1 MTLTYTS
8 SNGQTFNL
16 RGDTIRTRTAA
27 VNDYRWLPQIVSR
40 QYGAYVKQFNKNPL
54 QFSILLDIAGSISDR
69 METLNELHE
78 AFDHDILSM
87 TPGRIHVGDYYL
99 DCYITFSSTF
109 YKRPWTQ
116 NEILVY
122 APYPFWQKDHVY
134 QFSGRV
140 SPTVP
145 QYVTNPGAGSAEFI
159 LTIYGPVDSYND
171 CFIWCDSRKIGC
183 TTQLL
188 EDDKVVINSREK
200 TVTMI
205 TPTETID
212 AFTARLREG
221 SIFERVKPGDSLI
234 EWSGE
239 MTFDMVICEERSEPL
254 WT

>member
-69 METLNELHE
+69 MDTLNELHE

-122 APYPFWQKDHVY
+122 APYPFWQKDHLY
-134 QFSGRV
+134 QFSGTD
-140 SPTVP
+140 PGD
-145 QYVTNPGAGSAEFI
+145 QYVTNPGPGGAEFI
-159 LTIYGPVDSYND
+159 LTIYGPIAVAD
-171 CFIWCDSRKIGC
+171 CWIRCDGRKIGSK
-183 TTQLL
+183 TELHAN
-188 EDDKVVINSREK
+188 DKVVINSRDK
-200 TVTMI
+200 TVTV
-205 TPTETID
+205 TANGETIN
-212 AFTARLREG
+212 AFVARLLED
-221 SIFERVKPGDSLI
+221 SIFQRLKSGANSI
-234 EWSGE
+234 EWSGD
-239 MTFDMVICEERSEPL
+239 MTFDMVVCEERSEPL
-254 WT
+254 WM